1 MLVQRTLTGFFAVVI
16 EMHSQSQHGRIT
28 ASRLFRP
35 AFVRLSSMALYAAKV
50 NGNYASSLSRSS
62 TFVVSQ
68 ENCRHAEKYKM
79 APCYEFF
86 DFCSKQQ
93 QLGIYIHVGFVATTA
108 TVFTPEGGAS
118 SASLFSALNLM
129 KSAHLTDVS
138 IAMSQSTRKY
148 RLASY
153 KTSKAKNHFRPARMV
168 ARSSAQNK
176 RSDSGLE
183 LVSPSTQPKS
193 MTRQEQEGMLLAA
206 LPVNVRAEIY
216 QGAFA
221 RNEPVDFV
229 HYFNSLD
236 FEFDLRTPNGVSDF
250 HAWHANLGSH
260 ACHVTSLTLKHWI
273 TYWSFTNNAWTTSE
287 DRTHF
292 ARGSQGDLIMF
303 RAMLPTASETC
314 ECGLPYLLAQHDQ
327 VFDLKKFGE
336 IGNMMHFINCLR
348 ADGDE
353 KKPTRVDAA
362 STFASMLEEH
372 SQLLFQ
378 DYARSRRSCT
388 GCFMQRLYL
397 TGHLSTSTNKGSDV
411 VFNALALSKSSL
423 M

>member
-1 MLVQRTLTGFFAVVI
+1 MVTMHLLCPVHPPLLSHKRTVDTL
-16 EMHSQSQHGRIT
+16 QSTKWHRVTNFLISV
-28 ASRLFRP
+28 ASNNNL
-35 AFVRLSSMALYAAKV
+35 A
-50 NGNYASSLSRSS
+50 S
-62 TFVVSQ
+62 TFMSGANTNPGHVTFGRS
-68 ENCRHAEKYKM
+68 APSAAAPM
-79 APCYEFF
+79 AT
-86 DFCSKQQ
+86 
-93 QLGIYIHVGFVATTA
+93 GVFVATTA

-118 SASLFSALNLM
+118 SASLFSALNLV

-216 QGAFA
+216 QRAFA